1 MSAPSAESGTTP
13 PPGGPGDPGHVATA
27 GLSLSPFRGL
37 RYVPE
42 RVGTLAAVTS
52 PPYDVVDPHR
62 RLSLETADPHNVVRL
77 ILPRPEPEDTGERP
91 DRDTRYRHAARL
103 LRRWLSEGVLAPD
116 PKPALYVYEQR
127 TAADSPTG
135 ELLQRGLIGALA
147 VSGREGGVVLP
158 HEDVM
163 PRPVADRVGLMRTT
177 RANLEPLLLTYR
189 GKGGAAAVI
198 ERTIERE
205 PLLTTTTSDG
215 TRHRLWAVTDPAQL
229 AEVTRDLATCRA
241 LIADGHHR
249 WEMYLRLQREHRH
262 LPFSPWDRGMVLL
275 VDTARYPL
283 RVRAIHRV
291 LFRLPLER
299 ALAALSTSEDG
310 WRLEKLAG
318 DLNDALA
325 ALAEAKQAG
334 GNAFVLTAGDSVY
347 HLLTAPTRRCSTPRW
362 PRRSPRSGG
371 TWTPPCCTP
380 PCWSTSGRFPTVP
393 TTSATCTPPW
403 PPSGRPPEPAAPP
416 CCCTRWTRVWCAGS
430 PSRGSRC
437 RASPPPSGPS
447 PRAGWCCGAW
457 NWADPPSRRAPS
469 RRTEDGQRAD
479 NQREEAPARSGGSL
493 LPCQVTCSAT
503 QLAQRSCSRSRMA
516 RATSASSA
524 SSISRSSSS

>member
-1 MSAPSAESGTTP
+1 MPRMSAPSAESGAKTS
-13 PPGGPGDPGHVATA
+13 PGGPGDPGRVAAA

-62 RLSLETADPHNVVRL
+62 RLGLETADPHNVVRL

-103 LRRWLSEGVLAPD
+103 LKKWLREGVLAPD
-116 PKPALYVYEQR
+116 PQPALYVYEQR
-127 TAADSPTG
+127 ARDDGPTG

-189 GKGGAAAVI
+189 GGGGAAGVI
-198 ERTIERE
+198 ERTVQGE

-215 TRHRLWAVTDPAQL
+215 THHRLWAVTDPAEL

-291 LFRLPLER
+291 LYRLPLEQ
-299 ALAALSTSEDG
+299 ALAALDEGG
-310 WRLEKLAG
+310 WTLRELRGPLEQ
-318 DLNDALA
+318 ALA
-325 ALAEAKQAG
+325 ALTEAKAAG
-334 GNAFVLTAGDSVY
+334 GNAFLLTAGDSVY
-347 HLLTAPTRRCSTPRW
+347 HLLTGPDDALLDATVPKDRPEEWRRLDATVLHSTLLEHVWRVPDGPDDIGYLHAAAAAEREAA
-362 PRRSPRSGG
+362 RTGG
-371 TWTPPCCTP
+371 TAVLLHPVDEGVVRRLAEQGVTMPRK
-380 PCWSTSGRFPTVP
+380 STSFGPKP
-393 TTSATCTPPW
+393 AT
-403 PPSGRPPEPAAPP
+403 GL
-416 CCCTRWTRVWCAGS
+416 VL
-430 PSRGSRC
+430 
-437 RASPPPSGPS
+437 
-447 PRAGWCCGAW
+447 
-457 NWADPPSRRAPS
+457 
-469 RRTEDGQRAD
+469 
-479 NQREEAPARSGGSL
+479 RSLELG
-493 LPCQVTCSAT
+493 
-503 QLAQRSCSRSRMA
+503 
-516 RATSASSA
+516 
-524 SSISRSSSS
+524 